1 MGVPGVAGATFQSSC
16 AVCASARPCPS
27 MALIIPR
34 NAFRQSSSSKPRE
47 RSRSR
52 FRLDTCDLLLFL
64 QRCVWDLSLGQLGG
78 RPNREDCG
86 KQQAQYKSCK
96 DDVSRDRVHLGWFW
110 RVRGSRGSNGL
121 VPFGSSAPLRVGAP
135 HDELMA
141 LAEGGVW
148 FSSEQTALKPITAKT
163 NSHDLDMKAH
173 SCRLS

>member
-1 MGVPGVAGATFQSSC
+1 MVRSAVQLPQTQVPDAALQEQEKI
-16 AVCASARPCPS
+16 AS
-27 MALIIPR
+27 LT
-34 NAFRQSSSSKPRE
+34 
-47 RSRSR
+47 
-52 FRLDTCDLLLFL
+52 LDLL
-64 QRCVWDLSLGQLGG
+64 RSLGFD
-78 RPNREDCG
+78 EEE
-86 KQQAQYKSCK
+86 
-96 DDVSRDRVHLGWFW
+96 FW
-110 RVRGSRGSNGL
+110 RVRGSRGSGGL